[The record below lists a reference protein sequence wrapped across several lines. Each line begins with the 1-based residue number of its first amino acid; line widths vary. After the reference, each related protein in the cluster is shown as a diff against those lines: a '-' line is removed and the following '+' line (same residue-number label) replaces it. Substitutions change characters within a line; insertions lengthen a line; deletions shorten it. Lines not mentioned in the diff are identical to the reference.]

1 MSSSSGS
8 SSSASDAQTQT
19 ATDLHAQKEVDRVSK
34 NVNLAAS
41 GNRDKGYELSQSVSP
56 EVRERMEALQL
67 MFDSRVKEIQQSRL
81 QPGRQTTMITGRQ

>member
-1 MSSSSGS
+1 MSGNGGGSGDTS
-8 SSSASDAQTQT
+8 TVASRSWKAKETNKPERNVNTIASDGG
-19 ATDLHAQKEVDRVSK
+19 DR
-34 NVNLAAS
+34 
-41 GNRDKGYELSQSVSP
+41 GYGFSQFVSP